1 MTNKDESRENK
12 RLSVVDHF
20 HFGLRWSL
28 NPREVN
34 AREVRMPDKSKIKF
48 GEPIP
53 SFLFKPGESIV
64 NSHWPEQ
71 FRRKKRTQKHF
82 DGMKMLVVEVGT
94 DTETGIEGY
103 RLLYQLPGVVDLSSQ
118 NTVQWRLR
126 TYVESNFEP
135 CADPSI

>member
-1 MTNKDESRENK
+1 MANKDESRENK
-12 RLSVVDHF
+12 RLRVGDHF
-20 HFGLRWSL
+20 HFGLRRSL

-34 AREVRMPDKSKIKF
+34 AREVRMPDKSKVKF
-48 GEPIP
+48 GEPMP
-53 SFLFKPGESIV
+53 SFLFKPGESII

-71 FRRKKRTQKHF
+71 FRQHKCTQKHF

>member
-1 MTNKDESRENK
+1 MSP
-12 RLSVVDHF
+12 
-20 HFGLRWSL
+20 G
-28 NPREVN
+28 N
-34 AREVRMPDKSKIKF
+34 AAAIQVEQLM
-48 GEPIP
+48 PIP
-53 SFLFKPGESIV
+53 SHIGSREDRARTLC
-64 NSHWPEQ
+64 
-71 FRRKKRTQKHF
+71 TQKHF

>member
-1 MTNKDESRENK
+1 
-12 RLSVVDHF
+12 
-20 HFGLRWSL
+20 
-28 NPREVN
+28 
-34 AREVRMPDKSKIKF
+34 
-48 GEPIP
+48 
-53 SFLFKPGESIV
+53 
-64 NSHWPEQ
+64 
-71 FRRKKRTQKHF
+71 
-82 DGMKMLVVEVGT
+82 MLVVEVGT

>member
-1 MTNKDESRENK
+1 MPGK
-12 RLSVVDHF
+12 
-20 HFGLRWSL
+20 
-28 NPREVN
+28 
-34 AREVRMPDKSKIKF
+34 VRMPDKSKIKF
-48 GEPIP
+48 GEPMP
-53 SFLFKPGESIV
+53 RFLFKPGESII

-71 FRRKKRTQKHF
+71 FRRHKCTQKHF
-82 DGMKMLVVEVGT
+82 NGMKMLVLEVGT
-94 DTETGIEGY
+94 DIETGIEGY